1 MENGGKTVFH
11 SADTGKAN
19 FVPSNMHDLPSDL
32 KTQLSPS
39 LRERNKRMY
48 NNSLMSDINFIV
60 RDSETERKISIPAH
74 KYVLAIG
81 SPVFYKMF
89 YGDLSEKSDSVELV
103 DADSDSLLEL
113 FRFLYSDETHL
124 TADCVLRVM
133 YLAEKYMI
141 PGLLDE
147 CSEFLSNEIDSNN
160 ALDILK
166 QCEFFS
172 GTEKLQERCW
182 SIVDLQTRQCLR
194 SKSFLSTSETIL
206 EALVKRETL
215 DIDECELYRA
225 VISWAEAQCKALSLE
240 PIAKNIRK
248 FFGGVM
254 AHIRFSFIKDS
265 DLLNNSLARGILT
278 LEDSQFTKQLCAS
291 DFALAQLNHDDS
303 PLRPIT
309 AHHLSRQGIKP
320 VRCSRLF
327 VNEPPRLF
335 VPYESTNSVC
345 FIADQPVC
353 ISGVRIILS
362 GQKLNENYAVITKL
376 LDGNRTSVSCVQG
389 NYTVEFGGTEGLPGF
404 DVYFTEPVL
413 VRKGAKYF
421 ITMFSP
427 AELDLPQCIG
437 KKDQVN
443 CAGVN
448 FYFPDSTHRQFPELI
463 FNPLAPLW

>member
-1 MENGGKTVFH
+1 MLE
-11 SADTGKAN
+11 
-19 FVPSNMHDLPSDL
+19 LPSDL
-32 KTQLSPS
+32 NTLSPT

-103 DADSDSLLEL
+103 DADSVSLLEL

-141 PGLLDE
+141 PGLLEE
-147 CSEFLSNEIDSNN
+147 CAEFLSNQIDADN

-166 QCEFFS
+166 QCEFF
-172 GTEKLQERCW
+172 GDTEQLQERCW

-194 SKSFLSTSETIL
+194 SKSFLATSETIL
-206 EALVKRETL
+206 ATLVKRDTL
-215 DIDECELYRA
+215 DIEERELLRA
-225 VISWAEAQCKALSLE
+225 VVSWAEAQCKGLSLE

-248 FFGGVM
+248 FLGGVM
-254 AHIRFSFIKDS
+254 GHIRFSSIEDS
-265 DLLNNSLARGILT
+265 DLLNHSLESGILE
-278 LEDSQFTKQLCAS
+278 LEDSQFTRGLSTS
-291 DFALAQLNHDDS
+291 DFILAQLNHDHS
-303 PLRPIT
+303 PLRPIKARRT
-309 AHHLSRQGIKP
+309 ARQGIKP
-320 VRCSRLF
+320 LRCRRLF

-362 GQKLNENYAVITKL
+362 GQKLNDDYAVITKL
-376 LDGNRTSVSCVQG
+376 LDSNRTCVSCVQG
-389 NYTVEFGGTEGLPGF
+389 SYTVEFGGTEGLPGF

-421 ITMFSP
+421 ITMFSS

-463 FNPLAPLW
+463 FHPLAPLW

>member
-1 MENGGKTVFH
+1 VENGSKVFLH
-11 SADTGKAN
+11 LADSVKGN
-19 FVPSNMHDLPSDL
+19 FLPSNMHDLPSDF
-32 KTQLSPS
+32 KTLSLS

-60 RDSETERKISIPAH
+60 RESETERKMSIPAH

-103 DADSDSLLEL
+103 DADSNSLLEL

-124 TADCVLRVM
+124 TAECVLRVM

-147 CSEFLSNEIDSNN
+147 CAEFLSNEIDANN

-166 QCEFFS
+166 QCELF
-172 GTEKLQERCW
+172 GDTDQLQERCW
-182 SIVDLQTRQCLR
+182 NIVDLQTRQCLR
-194 SKSFLSTSETIL
+194 SKSFLSTSGTIL

-215 DIDECELYRA
+215 DIDERELYRA
-225 VISWAEAQCKALSLE
+225 VISWAGAQCKAHSLE

-248 FFGGVM
+248 FLGGVM
-254 AHIRFSFIKDS
+254 AHIRFSLIKDS
-265 DLLNNSLARGILT
+265 DLLNHSLASGILT
-278 LEDSQFTKQLCAS
+278 FEDSQFTQGLSAS
-291 DFALAQLNHDDS
+291 DFVLAQLNHDHS
-303 PLRPIT
+303 PLRLIKARHP
-309 AHHLSRQGIKP
+309 ARQGIKP
-320 VRCSRLF
+320 LRCRRLS

-362 GQKLNENYAVITKL
+362 GQKLNDNYAVITKL
-376 LDGNRTSVSCVQG
+376 LDSNRSCVSCVQG
-389 NYTVEFGGTEGLPGF
+389 SYTVEFGGTEGLPGF
-404 DVYFTEPVL
+404 DVYFTEPIL

-463 FNPLAPLW
+463 FHPLAPLW

>member
-1 MENGGKTVFH
+1 MENGSKAFLH
-11 SADTGKAN
+11 LADTVKGN
-19 FVPSNMHDLPSDL
+19 FLPSNMHDLPSDF
-32 KTQLSPS
+32 KTLSLS

-60 RDSETERKISIPAH
+60 RESETERKMSIPAH

-103 DADSDSLLEL
+103 DADSNSLLEL

-124 TADCVLRVM
+124 TAECVLRVM

-147 CSEFLSNEIDSNN
+147 CAEFLSNEIDANN

-166 QCEFFS
+166 QCELF
-172 GTEKLQERCW
+172 GDTDQLQERCW
-182 SIVDLQTRQCLR
+182 NIVDLQTRQCLR
-194 SKSFLSTSETIL
+194 SKSFLSTSGKIL

-215 DIDECELYRA
+215 DIDERELYRA
-225 VISWAEAQCKALSLE
+225 VISWAGAQCKAHSLE

-248 FFGGVM
+248 FLGGVM
-254 AHIRFSFIKDS
+254 AHIRFSLIKDS
-265 DLLNNSLARGILT
+265 DLLNHSLASGILT
-278 LEDSQFTKQLCAS
+278 FEDSQFTQGLSAS
-291 DFALAQLNHDDS
+291 DFVLAQLDHDHS
-303 PLRPIT
+303 PLRLNKARHP
-309 AHHLSRQGIKP
+309 ARQGIKP
-320 VRCSRLF
+320 LRCRRLS

-362 GQKLNENYAVITKL
+362 GQKLNDNYAVITKL
-376 LDGNRTSVSCVQG
+376 LDSNRSCVSCVQG
-389 NYTVEFGGTEGLPGF
+389 SYTVEFGGTEGLPGF
-404 DVYFTEPVL
+404 DVYFTEPIL
-413 VRKGAKYF
+413 VRKSAKYF

-463 FNPLAPLW
+463 FHPLAPLW

>member
-1 MENGGKTVFH
+1 MF
-11 SADTGKAN
+11 
-19 FVPSNMHDLPSDL
+19 FVPSEMHDLPSDFNTL
-32 KTQLSPS
+32 PPS
-39 LRERNKRMY
+39 LTERNKRMY

-60 RDSETERKISIPAH
+60 RDSDTERKVSIPAH
-74 KYVLAIG
+74 KYVLSIG

-89 YGDLSEKSDSVELV
+89 YGDLSERSESVELV

-133 YLAEKYMI
+133 YLAEKYMV

-147 CSEFLSNEIDSNN
+147 CADFLKNEIDADN

-166 QCEFFS
+166 QCEFFRD
-172 GTEKLQERCW
+172 TEQLQERCW

-194 SKSFLSTSETIL
+194 SKSFLSTSQAIL

-215 DIDECELYRA
+215 DIEETDLFRA
-225 VISWAEAQCKALSLE
+225 VLSWGEAQCKVHSLE
-240 PIAKNIRK
+240 PKAKNIIK
-248 FFGGVM
+248 FVGGSLS
-254 AHIRFSFIKDS
+254 HIRFSSIEDS
-265 DLLNNSLARGILT
+265 DLLNHGLATGIIN
-278 LEDSQFTKQLCAS
+278 DSQLTRGLTAP
-291 DFALAQLNHDDS
+291 DFVLAKSNHDHFPWRPTS
-303 PLRPIT
+303 PRPPT
-309 AHHLSRQGIKP
+309 RPGIKP
-320 VRCSRLF
+320 LRCRRLF
-327 VNEPPRLF
+327 VNQPPRLF
-335 VPYESTNSVC
+335 APYESPNSVC
-345 FIADQPVC
+345 FLADQPVC

-362 GQKLNENYAVITKL
+362 GRKLNDDYAVITKL
-376 LDGNRTSVSCVQG
+376 LDSTRTCLSCVQG
-389 NYTVEFGGTEGLPGF
+389 SYTVEFGGTEGLPGF

-413 VRKGAKYF
+413 VKKGVKYF

-437 KKDQVN
+437 KKDEVN

-463 FNPLAPLW
+463 FHPLAPLW

>member
-1 MENGGKTVFH
+1 MENGSKAFLH
-11 SADTGKAN
+11 LADTVKGN
-19 FVPSNMHDLPSDL
+19 FLPSNMHDLPSDF
-32 KTQLSPS
+32 KTLSLS

-60 RDSETERKISIPAH
+60 RESETERKMSIPAH

-89 YGDLSEKSDSVELV
+89 YGYLSEKSDSVELV
-103 DADSDSLLEL
+103 DADSNSLLEL

-124 TADCVLRVM
+124 TAECVLRVM

-147 CSEFLSNEIDSNN
+147 CAEFLSNEIDANN

-166 QCEFFS
+166 QCELF
-172 GTEKLQERCW
+172 GDTDQLQERCW
-182 SIVDLQTRQCLR
+182 NIVDLQTRQCLR
-194 SKSFLSTSETIL
+194 SKSFLSTSGKIL

-215 DIDECELYRA
+215 DIDERELYRA
-225 VISWAEAQCKALSLE
+225 VISWAGAQCKAHSLE

-248 FFGGVM
+248 FLGGVM
-254 AHIRFSFIKDS
+254 AHIRFSLIKDS
-265 DLLNNSLARGILT
+265 DLLNHSLASGILT
-278 LEDSQFTKQLCAS
+278 FEDSQFTQGLSAS
-291 DFALAQLNHDDS
+291 DFVLAQLDHDHS
-303 PLRPIT
+303 PLRLNKARHP
-309 AHHLSRQGIKP
+309 ARQGIKP
-320 VRCSRLF
+320 LRCRRLS

-362 GQKLNENYAVITKL
+362 GQKLNDNYAVITKL
-376 LDGNRTSVSCVQG
+376 LDSNRSCVSCVQG
-389 NYTVEFGGTEGLPGF
+389 SYTVEFGGTEGLPGF
-404 DVYFTEPVL
+404 DVYFTEPIL
-413 VRKGAKYF
+413 VRKSAKYF

-463 FNPLAPLW
+463 FHPLAPLW

>member
-1 MENGGKTVFH
+1 
-11 SADTGKAN
+11 
-19 FVPSNMHDLPSDL
+19 MHELPSDL
-32 KTQLSPS
+32 KTLSPS

-141 PGLLDE
+141 PGLLEE
-147 CSEFLSNEIDSNN
+147 CAEFLSNQIDADN

-166 QCEFFS
+166 QCQVF
-172 GTEKLQERCW
+172 GDTEQLQERCW

-194 SKSFLSTSETIL
+194 SKSFLSTSESVT

-215 DIDECELYRA
+215 DIEERELFRA
-225 VISWAEAQCKALSLE
+225 VISWAEAQCKALRLE
-240 PIAKNIRK
+240 PIAKNMRK
-248 FFGGVM
+248 FLRGVM
-254 AHIRFSFIKDS
+254 GHIRFSSIEDS
-265 DLLNNSLARGILT
+265 DLINRSLESGILE
-278 LEDSQFTKQLCAS
+278 LEDSQFTRGLSTS
-291 DFALAQLNHDDS
+291 DFILAQSNHDHS
-303 PLRPIT
+303 PFRPIKARRT
-309 AHHLSRQGIKP
+309 ARQGIKP
-320 VRCSRLF
+320 LRCRRLF

-335 VPYESTNSVC
+335 VPYESTNTVC

-362 GQKLNENYAVITKL
+362 GQKLNDDYAVITKL
-376 LDGNRTSVSCVQG
+376 LDSNRTCVSCVQG
-389 NYTVEFGGTEGLPGF
+389 SYTVEFGGTEGLPGF

-413 VRKGAKYF
+413 VRKGVKYF

-427 AELDLPQCIG
+427 TELDLPQCIG

-463 FNPLAPLW
+463 FHPLAPLW

>member
-1 MENGGKTVFH
+1 
-11 SADTGKAN
+11 
-19 FVPSNMHDLPSDL
+19 MHDL
-32 KTQLSPS
+32 LSEVDTLPPN
-39 LRERNKRMY
+39 LTERNKRMY

-60 RDSETERKISIPAH
+60 QDSETERKVSIPAH
-74 KYVLAIG
+74 KYVLSIG

-89 YGDLSEKSDSVELV
+89 YGDLSERSDSIELV

-124 TADCVLRVM
+124 TAHCVLRVM

-147 CSEFLSNEIDSNN
+147 CAEFLKNEIDADN
-160 ALDILK
+160 ALEILK
-166 QCEFFS
+166 QCEFYRD
-172 GTEKLQERCW
+172 TEQLQERCW

-194 SKSFLSTSETIL
+194 SKSFLSTSQAIL

-215 DIDECELYRA
+215 DIEETDLFRA
-225 VISWAEAQCKALSLE
+225 VLSWADAQCKVHSLE
-240 PIAKNIRK
+240 PKAKNIRK
-248 FFGGVM
+248 FIGG
-254 AHIRFSFIKDS
+254 AISHIRFSSIEDS
-265 DLLNNSLARGILT
+265 DLLNQGLAAGIFDL
-278 LEDSQFTKQLCAS
+278 
-291 DFALAQLNHDDS
+291 DDS
-303 PLRPIT
+303 LLTRGPTTPGFVLTKSNHEHFSLRPNISRQP
-309 AHHLSRQGIKP
+309 ARQGIQP
-320 VRCSRLF
+320 LRCRRLF

-335 VPYESTNSVC
+335 APYESTNSVS

-362 GQKLNENYAVITKL
+362 GRKLNDDYAVITKL
-376 LDGNRTSVSCVQG
+376 LDCNRTCVSCVQG
-389 NYTVEFGGTEGLPGF
+389 SYTVEFGGTEGLPGF

-413 VRKGAKYF
+413 VKKGVKYV

-437 KKDQVN
+437 KKDEVN

-463 FNPLAPLW
+463 FHPLAPLW

>member
-1 MENGGKTVFH
+1 
-11 SADTGKAN
+11 
-19 FVPSNMHDLPSDL
+19 MHDLPSDL
-32 KTQLSPS
+32 NTLSPN

-74 KYVLAIG
+74 KYVLSIG

-147 CSEFLSNEIDSNN
+147 CADFLNDKIDANN

-166 QCEFFS
+166 QCEFFRD
-172 GTEKLQERCW
+172 TEQLQERCW

-194 SKSFLSTSETIL
+194 SKSFLSTSEAIL

-215 DIDECELYRA
+215 DIDEPELFRA
-225 VISWAEAQCKALSLE
+225 VISRAEAQCKVHSLE
-240 PIAKNIRK
+240 PIAKNIRQ
-248 FFGGVM
+248 FLGGAM
-254 AHIRFSFIKDS
+254 AHIRFSSIEES
-265 DLLNNSLARGILT
+265 DLLNHSLESGILK
-278 LEDSQFTKQLCAS
+278 LEDSQFTRGLSTS
-291 DFALAQLNHDDS
+291 DFVRAQSNLDHS
-303 PLRPIT
+303 PLRPIK
-309 AHHLSRQGIKP
+309 ASHPARQGIKP
-320 VRCSRLF
+320 LRCRRLF
-327 VNEPPRLF
+327 VNESPRLF

-362 GQKLNENYAVITKL
+362 GRKLNDDYAVITKL
-376 LDGNRTSVSCVQG
+376 LDSNRTCVSCVKG
-389 NYTVEFGGTEGLPGF
+389 SYTVEFGGTEGLPGF
-404 DVYFTEPVL
+404 DVFFSEPVL
-413 VRKGAKYF
+413 VRKDAKYF

-463 FNPLAPLW
+463 FHPLAPLW